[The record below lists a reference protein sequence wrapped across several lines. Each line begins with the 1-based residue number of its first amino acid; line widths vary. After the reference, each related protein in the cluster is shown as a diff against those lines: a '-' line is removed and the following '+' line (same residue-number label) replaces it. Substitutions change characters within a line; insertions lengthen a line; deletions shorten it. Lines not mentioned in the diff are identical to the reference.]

1 MDYFAGE
8 KEDQGQ
14 SSAIVGMLHV
24 VCMSDLKVI
33 ECKLPVGVI
42 TLLL

>member
-8 KEDQGQ
+8 KEDRVQG
-14 SSAIVGMLHV
+14 SAIVGMLHV
-24 VCMSDLKVI
+24 VCMSDLKLI
-33 ECKLPVGVI
+33 ECKLPVGVV